1 MASILLTCEGPEMAA
16 NDILWEGLIA
26 LITLIHLRECV
37 TSLIMQ
43 IILHELE
50 ELGAAVTEF
59 GMPGWV
65 HVRYSLWILRP
76 KHKLGVSPTER
87 VGLAY

>member
-1 MASILLTCEGPEMAA
+1 LASILPTCEGPEMAA

-26 LITLIHLRECV
+26 PIMLICLWERATY
-37 TSLIMQ
+37 LIMQ

-65 HVRYSLWILRP
+65 HVRYLTI
-76 KHKLGVSPTER
+76 VQ
-87 VGLAY
+87 GLCV

>member
-1 MASILLTCEGPEMAA
+1 MASILPTCEGPEMAA

-26 LITLIHLRECV
+26 LITLIHLRERA

-43 IILHELE
+43 IILHELK

-59 GMPGWV
+59 GVPGRV
-65 HVRYSLWILRP
+65 HVRYLTIVQVLCI
-76 KHKLGVSPTER
+76 
-87 VGLAY
+87 

>member
-1 MASILLTCEGPEMAA
+1 MASILPTCEGPEMVA
-16 NDILWEGLIA
+16 NDILWEGLIV
-26 LITLIHLRECV
+26 LIMLIHLRECA

-50 ELGAAVTEF
+50 ELGAAVMEF

-65 HVRYSLWILRP
+65 HVRYLTIVQVLCI
-76 KHKLGVSPTER
+76 
-87 VGLAY
+87 